1 MRTNKWPKKEKYI
14 EIISWFDVMT
24 FSWLQDKYAIKE
36 NFKALFPGLLAA
48 VTVAIASR
56 FLADHYASPIMLF
69 ALLIGMGF
77 HFLYEDKVCSQGIDF
92 ASKNILQFG
101 VALLG
106 LGVTIEQVIN
116 IGIMP
121 IVVVIVAIFVT
132 IVSGP
137 LLARF
142 LNRGWRLGLLTS
154 GAVAICGASAALA
167 IASVLPKNEFSDRNT
182 IFTVICVTTL
192 STLAMIFYPM
202 IVDYMDLDDFAAGV
216 FIGATIHDVAQV
228 IGAGYSISE
237 TAGDTAAIVKM
248 VRVALLV
255 PLVLVLTFMFHQK
268 QSSLNNSK
276 LPIPFFA
283 IGFIILIP
291 IGSISG
297 FPESLKTNLLNM
309 SNWCLVTA
317 IAAIGMKTALGS
329 LRNVGG
335 QAITII
341 CAETMLLACV
351 VLASLHFLIM

>member
-1 MRTNKWPKKEKYI
+1 MAFPRLRDK
-14 EIISWFDVMT
+14 
-24 FSWLQDKYAIKE
+24 FSIK
-36 NFKALFPGLLAA
+36 NTAKALFPGLLAA

-106 LGVTIEQVIN
+106 LGVTIEQVIS
-116 IGIMP
+116 IGMIP
-121 IVVVIVAIFVT
+121 IVVVIVAIFLT
-132 IVSGP
+132 LISGP
-137 LLARF
+137 ILARF

-192 STLAMIFYPM
+192 STVAMIFYPM
-202 IVDYMDLDDFAAGV
+202 IVHYMELDDFAAGV

-228 IGAGYSISE
+228 MGAGYSISE

-255 PLVLVLTFMFHQK
+255 PIVMVLTFIFRQK
-268 QSSLNNSK
+268 QSSLKKSK

-291 IGSISG
+291 IGSIAG
-297 FPESLKTNLLNM
+297 FPEFLKTNLLGL
-309 SNWCLVTA
+309 SNWCLVIA

-335 QAITII
+335 PAFIII
-341 CAETMLLACV
+341 CAETMLLAFI
-351 VLASLHFLIM
+351 VLASLHFLII